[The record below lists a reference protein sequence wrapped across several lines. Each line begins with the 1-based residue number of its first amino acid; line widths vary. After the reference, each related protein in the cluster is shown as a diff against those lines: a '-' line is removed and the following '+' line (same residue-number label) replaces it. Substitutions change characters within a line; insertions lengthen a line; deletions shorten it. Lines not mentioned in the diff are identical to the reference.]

1 MNKNFLKSVI
11 TGVVSLGLI
20 ASCSQ
25 LTGKKD
31 SHNCSSNKCSAKK
44 ADEANKCSAKKTEES
59 NKCSSKKAETNKC
72 SSKKAAEV
80 KTDAKAKK
88 STK

>member
-11 TGVVSLGLI
+11 TGVFSLGLI

-31 SHNCSSNKCSAKK
+31 SHKCSTNKCSAKK
-44 ADEANKCSAKKTEES
+44 ADEANKCS
-59 NKCSSKKAETNKC
+59 SKKV
-72 SSKKAAEV
+72 AEV
-80 KTDAKAKK
+80 KTDAKSETKSAKAKK

>member
-31 SHNCSSNKCSAKK
+31 SHKCSAKK
-44 ADEANKCSAKKTEES
+44 ADEA
-59 NKCSSKKAETNKC
+59 NKC

-80 KTDAKAKK
+80 KTDAKSETKSAKAKK

>member
-11 TGVVSLGLI
+11 AGVVSLGLI

-31 SHNCSSNKCSAKK
+31 SHKCSTNKCSA
-44 ADEANKCSAKKTEES
+44 
-59 NKCSSKKAETNKC
+59 
-72 SSKKAAEV
+72 KKAAEV
-80 KTDAKAKK
+80 KTDAKSETKSAKAKK

>member
-44 ADEANKCSAKKTEES
+44 ADEANKCS
-59 NKCSSKKAETNKC
+59 SKKAETNKC